1 MSEHELEF
9 IKRAEAILLR
19 MKRLHQ
25 NTIKV
30 VIIVSSIVCIFG
42 GVVIVQGYSTTRDS
56 TKALTIID
64 TQTLTLAAEAKDRE
78 LSDQDLK
85 VEIKRLEAKID
96 TNLKWLLENLNS
108 KSRGQN
114 PMLEPKLIP
123 NPK

>member
-1 MSEHELEF
+1 MSDHETEF

-19 MKRLHQ
+19 MKKLHQ

-42 GVVIVQGYSTTRDS
+42 GLVIVQGYSTTRDS

-64 TQTLTLAAEAKDRE
+64 TQTLTLAAEAKERD

-85 VEIKRLEAKID
+85 AEIKRLEAKID

-108 KSRGQN
+108 K
-114 PMLEPKLIP
+114 
-123 NPK
+123 